1 MSEENNAAPPPPKA
15 PPAPAAGEIS
25 QDQRQYAMFTHLS
38 ALAGV
43 LIPIPCANILGP
55 LIMWQ
60 IKKNDMPF
68 VDDQGKEAV
77 NFQITVAIA
86 VLVCVVLMFV
96 LIGMLLLPIVG
107 IAALVFTIIAGVKA
121 NNGEAYRYP
130 MTIRLIK

>member
-1 MSEENNAAPPPPKA
+1 
-15 PPAPAAGEIS
+15 
-25 QDQRQYAMFTHLS
+25 
-38 ALAGV
+38 
-43 LIPIPCANILGP
+43 
-55 LIMWQ
+55 MWQ